1 MNFKSIK
8 WRLQIWYG
16 LSLLLVLAGFG
27 FTAFQ
32 LERTRTLRKIDGEL
46 QRRADTL
53 LQTLRRPGPENDLP
67 RPPRF
72 GEGRIDDGREE
83 RRAIRPPREFKLP
96 AQFEPLFD
104 TGDTNG
110 FYYLMIWRDGWEFAR
125 SANAPADERKA
136 VVYEPYLNQ
145 LNKLPDLNISRPT
158 ETPAKEQS
166 PGLNGK
172 MQLERLAQEL
182 SVAMRGPL
190 REMAVRTPPGEVII
204 VGRNIAPE
212 LKEFRL
218 IAARLALVGGGI
230 LLVGM
235 AIGWWLSSRAL
246 RPIAAISCTA
256 EEIAGGDLSKR
267 INSSE
272 TESELGQLAG
282 VLNSTF
288 ARLDATFAQQKQ
300 FTSDAAHEL
309 RTPVAVILTQTQS
322 TLTKERS
329 PAEYRETLE
338 ACQRAAQRMRRLI
351 ESLLE
356 LAQIDAG
363 QATMKRM
370 RFDLANPTRD
380 CVEMLL
386 PLAEERKI
394 KMQAQLAPAACHGDP
409 ERITQVIVNLLT
421 NAVNH
426 NRDGG
431 EIQIVTRAEN
441 GAALLLISDNGPGIS
456 AEHLPHIFDR
466 FYRVDAARN
475 SSQGRSGLGLA
486 ISKAIVEAHGG
497 VIEVSSQVGE
507 GTMFTVR
514 LPVM

>member
-1 MNFKSIK
+1 MIFKSIK
-8 WRLQIWYG
+8 WRLQLWYG
-16 LSLLLVLAGFG
+16 VSLLIVLVGFG
-27 FTAFQ
+27 LTAYQ
-32 LERTRTLRKIDGEL
+32 LERSSTLRKIDEEL
-46 QRRADTL
+46 QRRADVL
-53 LQTLRRPGPENDLP
+53 LPVLRRPPPQEGQFP
-67 RPPRF
+67 PPR
-72 GEGRIDDGREE
+72 GDRPREE
-83 RRAIRPPREFKLP
+83 GPPERRFETRPRELRIP
-96 AQFEPLFD
+96 AQVESLFEAEN
-104 TGDTNG
+104 TNG
-110 FYYLMIWRDGWEFAR
+110 FYYLIIWRDGREIAR
-125 SANAPADERKA
+125 SANAPGDDRQ
-136 VVYEPYLNQ
+136 VVLGGNFGYRNVAPQVVVSQDREVAPAA
-145 LNKLPDLNISRPT
+145 PSPT
-158 ETPAKEQS
+158 
-166 PGLNGK
+166 GLN
-172 MQLERLAQEL
+172 ERFHLDRFAQKV
-182 SVAMRGPL
+182 SPTMRGTF
-190 REMAVRTPPGEVII
+190 RETQVVTLPGERIV

-218 IAARLALVGGGI
+218 MGLRLVVVGGVI
-230 LLVGM
+230 LVLGV
-235 AIGWWLSSRAL
+235 AIGWWLASRAL

-356 LAQIDAG
+356 LARFDAG
-363 QATMKRM
+363 QEGMKRT

-380 CVEMLL
+380 CIEMLL
-386 PLAEERKI
+386 PLADERKI
-394 KMQAQLAPAACHGDP
+394 RIQAQLVPAACHGDP
-409 ERITQVIVNLLT
+409 ERITQVVVNLLT

-426 NRDGG
+426 NKAGG

-441 GAALLLISDNGPGIS
+441 GSAVLIISDNGPGIS

-466 FYRVDAARN
+466 FYCVDAARN

-497 VIEVSSQVGE
+497 MIEVSSKVGA
-507 GTMFTVR
+507 GTVFTVR